1 MLLLLLLTAAACSVD
16 GSVLKLRNALEAVDE
31 LEAGVVA
38 SESQLLRREQAAL
51 SQGES
56 VELGEADG
64 PADWMAAARADAIRQ
79 ADNPSAQDRT
89 LQEAER
95 RNYYAQLATAKR
107 ELADLLSGKV
117 EKKSRQSGDKMRNT
131 ASTQLTKAFRSQSS
145 HLKHQRAQAKRELA
159 DAQWQL
165 RRLRQRREQEIQA
178 AASLQDG
185 ITTVLT
191 QQRAVVK
198 ATESTEKEA
207 EGEMG
212 DTHFHTRREATSVV
226 RAAEDMESQER
237 DALQAASSTLPLISS
252 VMGSLRMSGGDDLGE
267 SAGLSTAD
275 LKRRLRQLREQI
287 RQAREDNRQ
296 QESQI
301 EAAST
306 EAMKQHLEAQQKQ
319 GLSLWEKEEKAV
331 DVDEDAAASAR
342 QEVQG
347 MQVEQ
352 QSVGDK
358 MKKVNQLL
366 EQSIS
371 HEVEAETEGKRV
383 VRS

>member
-1 MLLLLLLTAAACSVD
+1 
-16 GSVLKLRNALEAVDE
+16 
-31 LEAGVVA
+31 
-38 SESQLLRREQAAL
+38 
-51 SQGES
+51 
-56 VELGEADG
+56 
-64 PADWMAAARADAIRQ
+64 
-79 ADNPSAQDRT
+79 
-89 LQEAER
+89 
-95 RNYYAQLATAKR
+95 
-107 ELADLLSGKV
+107 
-117 EKKSRQSGDKMRNT
+117 
-131 ASTQLTKAFRSQSS
+131 
-145 HLKHQRAQAKRELA
+145 
-159 DAQWQL
+159 
-165 RRLRQRREQEIQA
+165 
-178 AASLQDG
+178 
-185 ITTVLT
+185 
-191 QQRAVVK
+191 
-198 ATESTEKEA
+198 
-207 EGEMG
+207 MG

-275 LKRRLRQLREQI
+275 LKRRLRQLKEQI

-342 QEVQG
+342 QEVQR

-366 EQSIS
+366 EQSIT